1 MKKDNRL
8 EKIYKI
14 IKSVLFIVAGV
25 LTLVFAKEFVANQGE
40 HINLYVGIIM
50 AFYGL
55 ETAIVMLLKKEVK
68 EQPIKFLNG
77 LINILLAIV
86 MIFLI
91 EENAFELRIGT
102 TIWCIWAIM
111 REGEEIF
118 EKVVIGFKK
127 HPVTSVINFIE
138 SVVVIIFSIALITVE
153 PSELLED
160 ALKHVYLLGVEL
172 ILEVIWPQLSL
183 LEEKLLTKKNNKIY
197 K

>member
-1 MKKDNRL
+1 MKKDNRS

-14 IKSVLFIVAGV
+14 IKTVLFIVAGV

-40 HINLYVGIIM
+40 HINLYVGIVM
-50 AFYGL
+50 AVYGL
-55 ETAIVMLLKKEVK
+55 ETAIVMLLKKKVK
-68 EQPIKFLNG
+68 EEPIKFLNG

-127 HPVTSVINFIE
+127 HPVISVINFIE
-138 SVVVIIFSIALITVE
+138 SVVVIIFSITLITVE
-153 PSELLED
+153 SSELLED

-172 ILEVIWPQLSL
+172 ILEVVWPQLSL
-183 LEEKLLTKKNNKIY
+183 LEEKLLTKKTK
-197 K
+197 

>member
-14 IKSVLFIVAGV
+14 IKTVLFIVAGV
-25 LTLVFAKEFVANQGE
+25 LMLIFAKEFVANQGE
-40 HINLYVGIIM
+40 HINLYVGIVM

-118 EKVVIGFKK
+118 EKVVVGFKK

-153 PSELLED
+153 PSKLLEY

-172 ILEVIWPQLSL
+172 ILEVVWPQLSL
-183 LEEKLLTKKNNKIY
+183 LEEKLLTKKTK
-197 K
+197 